1 MIEKEKFNESELI
14 KYIKKA
20 GLETQSF
27 NKNLIV
33 ESIGDDCAVIEDKNK
48 ILLSSDNITENI
60 HFSLDLYDFDEI
72 GGKSLL
78 VNLSDI
84 AAMGGIPRLFLMS
97 LFIPPHLCTSDIKS
111 LIKGVIKEAKKY
123 EVSLI
128 GGNISSAS
136 ELSVSIT
143 IIGDCESAGI
153 KRFCSKKGDAVY
165 VSGEIGNSWMVF
177 YLNSNKD
184 YIFKTKTGLK
194 SSDKKLITDFINK
207 YKLPKPRINL
217 GRKLYTKNLAGSL
230 TDISDGIYKD
240 IFNVAGEGC
249 GCRINVEDI
258 PVNEELKQI
267 AGILNIENYID
278 DIISFGEDYELLWT
292 FDRGYTRSEI
302 AELKGSCG
310 TNIKKIGFID
320 DNSAKLTLIKGG
332 KVFMPEDHTF
342 RHL

>member
-20 GLETQSF
+20 GLETQIF

-48 ILLSSDNITENI
+48 ILLSSDNITENV
-60 HFSLDLYDFDEI
+60 HFSLDLYDFREI
-72 GGKSLL
+72 GKKSLL

-97 LFIPPHLCTSDIKS
+97 LFIPQYLCTSDIKS
-111 LIKGVIKEAKKY
+111 IIKGVIEEAKKY

-143 IIGDCESAGI
+143 IIGDCESAGV
-153 KRFCSKKGDAVY
+153 KRFGSQKGDAVY
-165 VSGEIGNSWMVF
+165 VSGEIGNSWMAF

-184 YIFKTKTGLK
+184 YIFKNKTGLK

-217 GRKLYTKNLAGSL
+217 GRTLYTKNLAGSL

-240 IFNVAGEGC
+240 IFNVAAKGC

-258 PVNEELKQI
+258 PVNEELKTI

-292 FDRGYTRSEI
+292 FDREYTRIELM
-302 AELKGSCG
+302 ELKGSCG

-320 DNSAKLTLIKGG
+320 ENSAKITFIKNG
-332 KVFMPEDHTF
+332 KVFLPENHTF

>member
-14 KYIKKA
+14 KYIEKA
-20 GLETQSF
+20 GLETQDF

-33 ESIGDDCAVIEDKNK
+33 ESIGDDCAVIEDKKK
-48 ILLSSDNITENI
+48 ILLSSDNITENV
-60 HFSLDLYDFDEI
+60 HFSLDLYDFREI
-72 GGKSLL
+72 GKKSLL

-97 LFIPPHLCTSDIKS
+97 LFIPPYLCTSDIKS
-111 LIKGVIKEAKKY
+111 LIKGVIEEAKKY

-153 KRFCSKKGDAVY
+153 KRFGSKKGDAVY
-165 VSGEIGNSWMVF
+165 VSGEIGNSWMAF

-184 YIFKTKTGLK
+184 FIFKNKPGLK
-194 SSDKKLITDFINK
+194 ASDKKLITDFINK

-217 GRKLYTKNLAGSL
+217 GRKLYTKKLAGSL

-240 IFNVAGEGC
+240 IFNVAGKGC

-258 PVNEELKQI
+258 PVNDGLKKI
-267 AGILNIENYID
+267 AGILNIKNYMD

-292 FDRGYTRSEI
+292 FNREYTADEI
-302 AELKGSCG
+302 AELEDSCG
-310 TNIKKIGFID
+310 NKIKKIGFI
-320 DNSAKLTLIKGG
+320 NEKNAKLTLIKDG
-332 KVFMPEDHTF
+332 KVFNPEDHTF